1 MILDVRR
8 LAANYGKQPVFSGID
23 FTLGEN
29 ELLAILGPNGAGK
42 TTMLKCINGILK
54 PKTGAVF
61 VEGADM
67 LRMPAAH
74 IAKSIGYVAQKQ
86 EPARLTAFD
95 AILLGR
101 KPHMGWRV
109 AGEDLRIADAAVK
122 RLGLEKLALKYTD
135 QMSSGELQKVSI
147 ARALVQE
154 PTVLLLD
161 EPTSSLDLKNQ
172 LEILRTIRTV
182 ITSHPVGAIMTMH
195 DLNLAMRFADRFL
208 LLKEGKIHAGGDT
221 SLITPEMIKEV
232 YGVDVTIITVRGFPV
247 VLPCEKK
254 YGGKTLED
262 NEKTD

>member
-8 LAANYGKQPVFSGID
+8 LAANYGRQPVFSGID
-23 FTLGEN
+23 FTLREN

-54 PKTGAVF
+54 PKTGAVLI
-61 VEGADM
+61 EGADI
-67 LRMPAAH
+67 LRMPAAL
-74 IAKSIGYVAQKQ
+74 IARSIGYVAQNQ

-109 AGEDLRIADAAVK
+109 AEKDLRIADAAVK

-172 LEILRTIRTV
+172 LEILRTIRMA

-195 DLNLAMRFADRFL
+195 DLNLAMRFADSFL
-208 LLKEGKIHAGGDT
+208 LLKDGRIHAGGDI
-221 SLITPEMIKEV
+221 SGITPEMIKEA
-232 YGVDVTIITVRGFPV
+232 YGVDVRIITMQGCPV
-247 VLPCEKK
+247 VLPCGEK
-254 YGGKTLED
+254 YGGKNLE
-262 NEKTD
+262 NNGKAG